1 MSRMERTLLL
11 IDGEHYPPV
20 IEAAL
25 PTLRKRRLEPVGAL
39 FLGGFEKTS
48 APPDLPIPVHS
59 GDPCALLPKLIAALD
74 VDTVMDLSDEPV
86 VNPRERFTLAGIA
99 LAAGASYAGG
109 GFRFDPPKRT
119 KLTMSPSVTV
129 AGTGK
134 RTGKTAVAIDLARH
148 WKAAHRRTCIVTMGR
163 GGPPEP
169 VFVGAGEAHDPVRL
183 FQRLMDAGLHPTSD
197 YVEDAIFAGVDTI
210 GTRRVGAGP
219 AGVVVD
225 ANFEAGV
232 ARAIELD
239 PEIVIYEGSG
249 TAVPPVEAD
258 ATVLVARS
266 TLDPEFLVGYLGSY
280 RLMIASALVVIEGTE
295 GSDDLIQAARR
306 VRPDLTCLVG
316 RLMPEPTVS
325 VMGRSVVLATTAP
338 PAAAGLIEN
347 ALLGLG
353 AESVRSVHSLSDR
366 RRLLADL
373 GHLDRDCLVLTEVK
387 AAAAGIVLPAA
398 EAVGADVG
406 FVHNAVMMDGG
417 IGTLAGIVE
426 EQFEASASTHHAVD
440 LTDRFATQVLAD
452 PCL

>member
-1 MSRMERTLLL
+1 MR
-11 IDGEHYPPV
+11 
-20 IEAAL
+20 
-25 PTLRKRRLEPVGAL
+25 
-39 FLGGFEKTS
+39 
-48 APPDLPIPVHS
+48 PDLP
-59 GDPCALLPKLIAALD
+59 
-74 VDTVMDLSDEPV
+74 
-86 VNPRERFTLAGIA
+86 
-99 LAAGASYAGG
+99 
-109 GFRFDPPKRT
+109 
-119 KLTMSPSVTV
+119 
-129 AGTGK
+129 
-134 RTGKTAVAIDLARH
+134 
-148 WKAAHRRTCIVTMGR
+148 
-163 GGPPEP
+163 
-169 VFVGAGEAHDPVRL
+169 
-183 FQRLMDAGLHPTSD
+183 
-197 YVEDAIFAGVDTI
+197 
-210 GTRRVGAGP
+210 
-219 AGVVVD
+219 
-225 ANFEAGV
+225 
-232 ARAIELD
+232 
-239 PEIVIYEGSG
+239 
-249 TAVPPVEAD
+249 
-258 ATVLVARS
+258 
-266 TLDPEFLVGYLGSY
+266 
-280 RLMIASALVVIEGTE
+280 
-295 GSDDLIQAARR
+295 
-306 VRPDLTCLVG
+306 CLVG

>member
-163 GGPPEP
+163 GRSTRTGVRWRRRGTRPCPAVPATHGCGTASDLGLRRGRHLRRGGHDRNAPRWRGPCRCGGRCELRGRGSSGDRARSGDRHLRGEWNRRPTGRGRCDR
-169 VFVGAGEAHDPVRL
+169 VGGAIDARPRVPRGVSGLVPAHDR
-183 FQRLMDAGLHPTSD
+183 FRARRDRRNRGQRRSD
-197 YVEDAIFAGVDTI
+197 PG
-210 GTRRVGAGP
+210 GP
-219 AGVVVD
+219 AACGRTSR
-225 ANFEAGV
+225 ASWAG
-232 ARAIELD
+232 
-239 PEIVIYEGSG
+239 
-249 TAVPPVEAD
+249 
-258 ATVLVARS
+258 
-266 TLDPEFLVGYLGSY
+266 
-280 RLMIASALVVIEGTE
+280 
-295 GSDDLIQAARR
+295 
-306 VRPDLTCLVG
+306 
-316 RLMPEPTVS
+316 
-325 VMGRSVVLATTAP
+325 
-338 PAAAGLIEN
+338 
-347 ALLGLG
+347 
-353 AESVRSVHSLSDR
+353 
-366 RRLLADL
+366 
-373 GHLDRDCLVLTEVK
+373 
-387 AAAAGIVLPAA
+387 
-398 EAVGADVG
+398 
-406 FVHNAVMMDGG
+406 
-417 IGTLAGIVE
+417 
-426 EQFEASASTHHAVD
+426 
-440 LTDRFATQVLAD
+440 
-452 PCL
+452 